1 VSAPGQAAAQRV
13 SASPRLRVSTGR
25 SLRRGALYALAIAT
39 SLLFTA
45 PFYWTIASSLKD
57 PTEIFLF
64 PPTWVPAVPKWDNYA
79 EVWRR
84 VPFGTF
90 TLNTLTI
97 ALLSVLG
104 TLLTSS
110 LVAYSFAR
118 FRYPGRDAFF
128 MLTLSTMMLP
138 YEVTL
143 IPQYLLFNRLGWLD
157 SFLPLIVPYWFGG
170 NAFSIFLMR
179 QFFMTIPRDLD
190 DAARIDGASFL
201 RIFWNVLLP
210 LSGPILATLAVIGFI
225 AHWNDFLGPL
235 IYLDSRTNFTVALG
249 LRYFQNAAGLGGDP
263 MEHLLMAASVTF
275 TLPCILIFF
284 LAQRYFVRGIVLSGV
299 KG

>member
-1 VSAPGQAAAQRV
+1 VATVAHRDRVGARSRAQQRDASRV
-13 SASPRLRVSTGR
+13 L
-25 SLRRGALYALAIAT
+25 LYALAVVT
-39 SLLFTA
+39 SILFLL
-45 PFYWTIASSLKD
+45 PFYWTVASSLKHV
-57 PTEIFLF
+57 TEIFLF
-64 PPTWVPAVPKWDNYA
+64 PPTWAPAVPQWDNYA

-84 VPFGTF
+84 VPFGRF
-90 TLNTLTI
+90 MINSLQITI
-97 ALLSVLG
+97 LSVLG
-104 TLLTSS
+104 TVLTSS

-118 FRYPGRDAFF
+118 FRYPGRDVFF

-143 IPQYLLFNRLGWLD
+143 IPQYLMFNRLGWLD
-157 SFLPLIVPYWFGG
+157 TFLPLIVPFWFGG

-190 DAARIDGASFL
+190 DAARIDGANFL

-210 LSGPILATLAVIGFI
+210 LSGPVLATLAVIGFI
-225 AHWNDFLGPL
+225 NHWNDFLGPL
-235 IYLDSRTNFTVALG
+235 IYLDSRNNFTIALG
-249 LRYFQNAAGLGGDP
+249 LRYFQSVAGLGGEP
-263 MEHLLMAASVTF
+263 MHHLLMAASVTF

-284 LAQRYFVRGIVLSGV
+284 LSQRYFVRGIVLSGV

>member
-1 VSAPGQAAAQRV
+1 VATITHP
-13 SASPRLRVSTGR
+13 GR
-25 SLRRGALYALAIAT
+25 SRARERARMRHGAARGLLYAFAIAT
-39 SLLFTA
+39 SLLFMA
-45 PFYWTIASSLKD
+45 PFYWTVASSLKD
-57 PTEIFLF
+57 VTEIFLF

-90 TLNTLTI
+90 TINTVIITV
-97 ALLSVLG
+97 LSLIG

-118 FRYPGRDAFF
+118 FRYPGREIFF
-128 MLTLSTMMLP
+128 MATLGTMMLP

-157 SFLPLIVPYWFGG
+157 TFLPLIVPYWFGG

-179 QFFMTIPRDLD
+179 QFFLTIPRELD
-190 DAARIDGASFL
+190 DAARIDGAHFL
-201 RIFWNVLLP
+201 RIFWHILMP
-210 LSGPILATLAVIGFI
+210 LAGPILATLAVIGFI
-225 AHWNDFLGPL
+225 NHWNDFLGPL
-235 IYLDSRTNFTVALG
+235 IYLDSRKNFTVALG
-249 LRYFQNAAGLGGDP
+249 LRYFQNQSGLGGEP
-263 MEHLLMAASVTF
+263 MHHLLMAASVTF
-275 TLPCILIFF
+275 TLPCIVLFF
-284 LAQRYFVRGIVLSGV
+284 LSQRYFVRGIVLSGV